1 MLAKQYNAEMN
12 TLIAEPPVN
21 KEPTPNLRTDL
32 KIIQDWIKPDC
43 RILDLA
49 CGDGTLMTALQKN
62 NNTTGYGMEI
72 SQPDINTCLVKGLNV
87 IHRDI
92 ELGLEMFGDQS
103 FDYVLTTHSIQTL
116 KNPAQLLEE
125 MVRVGCRGIVSF
137 PNMGFWRSRAHIALR
152 GKMPITKSLPYQW
165 YDTPNYH
172 LCTLRDFE
180 NLCKTLEIQILRR
193 SAISSTGNSK
203 LLSSVMPNLF
213 SETALYEITTKKT
226 FNSLNKR
233 TL

>member
-1 MLAKQYNAEMN
+1 MN
-12 TLIAEPPVN
+12 SLSAEPTVN
-21 KEPTPNLRTDL
+21 KEPPQNLRTDL

-49 CGDGTLMTALQKN
+49 CGDGALMTALQKN
-62 NNTTGYGMEI
+62 NNATGYGMEI
-72 SQPDINTCLVKGLNV
+72 SQADINTCLIKGLNV

-92 ELGLEMFGDQS
+92 ELGLETFGDQS

-152 GKMPITKSLPYQW
+152 GKMPVTESLPYQW

-180 NLCKTLEIQILRR
+180 NLCETLEIKILRR
-193 SAISSTGNSK
+193 AAVSNTGNGK
-203 LLSSVMPNLF
+203 LLSTLMPNLF
-213 SETALYEITTKKT
+213 SETALYEITKKKT
-226 FNSLNKR
+226 LTSRNSS
-233 TL
+233 T

>member
-1 MLAKQYNAEMN
+1 MN
-12 TLIAEPPVN
+12 STSAEPLVN
-21 KEPTPNLRTDL
+21 NESPQKLRTDL

-49 CGDGTLMTALQKN
+49 CGDGALMTALQKN
-62 NNTTGYGMEI
+62 NNATGYGMEI
-72 SQPDINTCLVKGLNV
+72 SLPDINTCLVKGLNV

-92 ELGLEMFGDQS
+92 ELGLEIFGDQS
-103 FDYVLTTHSIQTL
+103 FDYILTTHSIQTL

-137 PNMGFWRSRAHIALR
+137 PNMGFWRSRAHIALG

-193 SAISSTGNSK
+193 AAISNTRTNK
-203 LLSSVMPNLF
+203 LPSRIMPNLF

-226 FNSLNKR
+226 FS
-233 TL
+233 

>member
-1 MLAKQYNAEMN
+1 MN
-12 TLIAEPPVN
+12 STSAEPLVN
-21 KEPTPNLRTDL
+21 NESPQKLRTDL

-49 CGDGTLMTALQKN
+49 CGDGALMTALQKN
-62 NNTTGYGMEI
+62 NNATGYGMEI
-72 SQPDINTCLVKGLNV
+72 SLPDINTCLVKGLNV

-92 ELGLEMFGDQS
+92 ELGLEIFGDQS

-137 PNMGFWRSRAHIALR
+137 PNMGFWRSRAHIALG

-193 SAISSTGNSK
+193 AAISNTRTNK
-203 LLSSVMPNLF
+203 LPSRIMPNLF

-226 FNSLNKR
+226 FS
-233 TL
+233 

>member
-1 MLAKQYNAEMN
+1 MLVEQYNAKMN
-12 TLIAEPPVN
+12 SLSAEPHVN
-21 KEPTPNLRTDL
+21 NESPQNLRTDL

-49 CGDGTLMTALQKN
+49 CGDGALMTALQKN
-62 NNTTGYGMEI
+62 NNATGYGMEI
-72 SQPDINTCLVKGLNV
+72 SRPDINTCLVKGLNV

-92 ELGLEMFGDQS
+92 ELGLEIFGDQS

-152 GKMPITKSLPYQW
+152 GKMPVTKSLPYQW

-180 NLCKTLEIQILRR
+180 NLCDTRQIQILRR
-193 SAISSTGNSK
+193 AAVSNTSNRKLPSTI
-203 LLSSVMPNLF
+203 LPNLF

-226 FNSLNKR
+226 FGS
-233 TL
+233 